1 MSAVLARWRATYT
14 PGEWIVLSGPTSLVV
29 LQPIGGEWSAW
40 LGTVWEEVLASAS
53 LVDLAGRLAAEG
65 LDEMPSF
72 GALFWTETGMRSL
85 IRGAVTVRDDRSGA
99 ALADGDGIQTWT
111 EVGLGEVQR
120 IRIETGS
127 EGARAGQEPSG
138 QWHLPLLVGAVR
150 AATVVLDADPA
161 ALLRSPQGDG
171 ADVVSPDRE
180 PEHTRWP
187 PDEGGGGQPDTEN
200 LPAVDEEMENAA
212 TELMQ
217 PPVAPAPSQSEPT
230 QALPEATEALPEPTQ
245 ALPEPHLAAPAR
257 VVLSDGQAFDLTQPA
272 RIGRAPS
279 AGPEGDDDLLLV
291 TVVSRN
297 QDISRSHVQ
306 LTPVLGA
313 VLVSDL
319 RSTNGTILLRPGPGS
334 TRERLQPGDTVEA
347 QVGSLLD
354 LGDGVTILLQPP
366 GVRDA

>member
-1 MSAVLARWRATYT
+1 MGLDLLGGGLMSAVLARWRAAYT

-29 LQPIGGEWSAW
+29 LQPIDGEWSAW
-40 LGTVWEEVLASAS
+40 LGTIWEEVLASAS

-72 GALFWTETGMRSL
+72 GAFFWTEGGMRSL
-85 IRGAVTVRDDRSGA
+85 IRGAVTVRDDASGA

-111 EVGLGEVQR
+111 ELGLGEVQR

-127 EGARAGQEPSG
+127 ERAGAQQEPSD

-161 ALLRSPQGDG
+161 ALVRSPQG
-171 ADVVSPDRE
+171 APVVSPDRE
-180 PEHTRWP
+180 PELTRWP
-187 PDEGGGGQPDTEN
+187 PDGSGGRQADTED
-200 LPAVDEEMENAA
+200 LPAVEAEMENGD
-212 TELMQ
+212 TQLMQ
-217 PPVAPAPSQSEPT
+217 RPPGGPAEPR
-230 QALPEATEALPEPTQ
+230 PELPEPTQ
-245 ALPEPHLAAPAR
+245 PLPEPHLAAPAR

-334 TRERLQPGDTVEA
+334 TRERLHPGDTVEA

>member
-1 MSAVLARWRATYT
+1 MSAVLTRWRATYT

-40 LGTVWEEVLASAS
+40 LGTIWEEVLASAS

-72 GALFWTETGMRSL
+72 GAFFWTEGGMRSL
-85 IRGAVTVRDDRSGA
+85 IRGAVTVRDDATGA
-99 ALADGDGIQTWT
+99 ALADGEGIQTWT
-111 EVGLGEVQR
+111 EVGLGEVRR
-120 IRIETGS
+120 IRIETGPERPAPS
-127 EGARAGQEPSG
+127 QEPSG
-138 QWHLPLLVGAVR
+138 QWRLPLLVGAVR
-150 AATVVLDADPA
+150 AETVVLDADPA
-161 ALLRSPQGDG
+161 SLVRSPQGG
-171 ADVVSPDRE
+171 SADVVSPDRE
-180 PEHTRWP
+180 PELTRWP
-187 PDEGGGGQPDTEN
+187 PDGAAGGQADTED
-200 LPAVDEEMENAA
+200 LPAVDDVMENAD

-217 PPVAPAPSQSEPT
+217 RPLGEAAAPR
-230 QALPEATEALPEPTQ
+230 PEPTQ
-245 ALPEPHLAAPAR
+245 PLPEPHLAAPAR
-257 VVLSDGQAFDLTQPA
+257 VVLSDGQSFDLTQPA

-291 TVVSRN
+291 TVKSPN

-319 RSTNGTILLRPGPGS
+319 RSTNGTILLRPGPGAA
-334 TRERLQPGDTVEA
+334 RERLHPGDTVEA